1 VGADLRSL
9 PGELT
14 DEKTHRQRPEEA
26 QNDGFRKE
34 NMNRLKKWALLGLVA
49 SAATLGLAACGGSD
63 GGTTEEAAAPAK
75 ADADQPATGTLRL
88 FAYDDTV
95 TDEQLDPFRKANP
108 GVDLKI
114 ATFNSNEEAAAKLAG
129 GFEADVVEVC
139 LDEAEPL
146 LVRNQ
151 LRPIDTDGVAAWDNL
166 AFRDQPEVRQDG
178 EVITVPLSAGPYGI
192 IYNTEEVPE
201 GVDSYEQM
209 FGEEFAGRMAVEG
222 SSAVAPLAVAAF
234 ALGFEDPFNMTPEQL
249 DEAKNFLIENR
260 EKIRSYPDS
269 DSDMVNLFKTGEVVV
284 ANGGRGT
291 AQDMIAEGLPVKWVA
306 PEEGMWSWVCGLG
319 ITSKAKNTDAAYKL
333 LNYYADPEAQ
343 AISARNGFV
352 ITNPEAEPL
361 IPKKYKETANP
372 ESIEG
377 AIPLTAPDDI
387 EAYTRAWQE
396 VRTG

>member
-1 VGADLRSL
+1 
-9 PGELT
+9 
-14 DEKTHRQRPEEA
+14 
-26 QNDGFRKE
+26 
-34 NMNRLKKWALLGLVA
+34 MNRIRKWALAGMIVTTF
-49 SAATLGLAACGGSD
+49 SLGLAACGGGDS
-63 GGTTEEAAAPAK
+63 GTTEEAAAPSK
-75 ADADQPATGTLRL
+75 ADADKPATGTLRL

-108 GVDLKI
+108 DVDLKI

-146 LVRNQ
+146 LVRKQ
-151 LRPIDTDGVAAWDNL
+151 LRPIDTAGVNAWDNL

-192 IYNTEEVPE
+192 IYNTEEVPA
-201 GVDSYEQM
+201 GVASYEEM
-209 FGEEFAGRMAVEG
+209 FSDEFAGRMAVEG

-234 ALGFEDPFNMTPEQL
+234 ALGFEDPFNMTSEQL

-260 EKIRSYPDS
+260 DKIRSYPDS

-291 AQDMIAEGLPVKWVA
+291 AQDMQAEGLPVEWVA

-319 ITSKAKNTDAAYKL
+319 LTLKVKNTDAAYKL
-333 LNYYADPEAQ
+333 LNFYADPEAQ

-361 IPKKYKETANP
+361 IPKKFKETSDP
-372 ESIEG
+372 KSIEG

>member
-1 VGADLRSL
+1 
-9 PGELT
+9 
-14 DEKTHRQRPEEA
+14 
-26 QNDGFRKE
+26 
-34 NMNRLKKWALLGLVA
+34 MNRMKKWALTGMIALTASVA
-49 SAATLGLAACGGSD
+49 LAACGSSS
-63 GGTTEEAAAPAK
+63 GTTEEAAAPSK
-75 ADADQPATGTLRL
+75 AQAEKPATGTLRL

-108 GVDLKI
+108 DVDLKI

-151 LRPIDTDGVAAWDNL
+151 LRPIDTAGISSWDDL
-166 AFRDQPEVRQDG
+166 AFRDQPEVRQNG

-201 GVDSYEQM
+201 GVTSYEQM
-209 FGEEFAGRMAVEG
+209 FSDKFAGRMAVEG
-222 SSAVAPLAVAAF
+222 SSSVAALAVAALT
-234 ALGFEDPFNMTPEQL
+234 LGIEDPFDMDAEEIDQ
-249 DEAKNFLIENR
+249 AKNFLIDNQD
-260 EKIRSYPDS
+260 KIRSYPDS

-291 AQDMIAEGLPVKWVA
+291 AQDMIDDGIPVKWVA

-319 ITSKAKNTDAAYKL
+319 LTSKVKNTDAAYKL

-343 AISARNGFV
+343 AISAENGFV
-352 ITNPEAEPL
+352 ITNPKAEPL
-361 IPKKYKETANP
+361 VPKKYRETSSPA
-372 ESIEG
+372 SIEG
-377 AIPLTAPDDI
+377 AIPLTAPADI